1 MTVKL
6 QRKMV
11 TGVKTNLQLGFCDVF
26 YFVGCLTVEV
36 NCCILV
42 ATSRFVHALRFLAS
56 LDGVCLLKVSGGHS
70 WIASLGEILQPILV
84 EADWGL

>member
-1 MTVKL
+1 
-6 QRKMV
+6 MV
-11 TGVKTNLQLGFCDVF
+11 TGVKTNLQLRFCDVF

-42 ATSRFVHALRFLAS
+42 ATTRFVHPLRFLAS
-56 LDGVCLLKVSGGHS
+56 LDGGRQRLFIKGGHS

>member
-1 MTVKL
+1 M
-6 QRKMV
+6 
-11 TGVKTNLQLGFCDVF
+11 
-26 YFVGCLTVEV
+26 EV

-42 ATSRFVHALRFLAS
+42 ATSRFVHALQFLRPWTAADS
-56 LDGVCLLKVSGGHS
+56 VCLLKISGGHS

>member
-1 MTVKL
+1 
-6 QRKMV
+6 MV

-42 ATSRFVHALRFLAS
+42 ATSRFVRALRFLAS
-56 LDGVCLLKVSGGHS
+56 LDGGRRRLFIKGHS
-70 WIASLGEILQPILV
+70 WIASLGEILQPILE